1 MPEDA
6 MTATRKAE
14 TAAAITAKLRQDMF
28 VQASRRPVRQ
38 RVATASWTRPKS
50 ATTATL
56 SSGMAVTPA

>member
-14 TAAAITAKLRQDMF
+14 TAAAITAELKQGMF

-50 ATTATL
+50 ATTVIL
-56 SSGMAVTPA
+56 STGMAVPPA